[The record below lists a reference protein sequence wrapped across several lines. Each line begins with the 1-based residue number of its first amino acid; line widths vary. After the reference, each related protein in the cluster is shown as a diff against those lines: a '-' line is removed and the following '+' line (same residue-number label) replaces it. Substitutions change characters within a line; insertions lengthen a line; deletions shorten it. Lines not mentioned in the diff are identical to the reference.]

1 MAKLIDNE
9 EESVLLNLADGAG
22 VQSATVD
29 LGGNDQE
36 HSLDAFIERQVATQ
50 ALFEETHKDEI
61 KNERSN
67 IAFSNPDIALDA
79 MCQVSR
85 QTLTAICLAANKGSQ
100 EDIGRL
106 LTSTIQEY
114 IWNAAIDTVQKEVDS
129 QQMHEQ
135 QYCKPCNTTVENCN
149 CGDS

>member
-1 MAKLIDNE
+1 MLYEIKHQNTNAVLFSGE
-9 EESVLLNLADGAG
+9 E
-22 VQSATVD
+22 
-29 LGGNDQE
+29 
-36 HSLDAFIERQVATQ
+36 VANQ
-50 ALFEETHKDEI
+50 ALFEETHEDEI

-114 IWNAAIDTVQKEVDS
+114 IWDAAIDTVKKEVDS
-129 QQMHEQ
+129 QKMHEQ
-135 QYCKPCNTTVENCN
+135 QYCKSCNTTVENCD